1 MFTLAII
8 LIAIAV
14 VIAGILMFA
23 AMKPDKFEIKR
34 SATINTT
41 NDRIIPLLN
50 DLRAHTKWSPFE
62 KDPNMKRVH
71 SGAAQGPG
79 AVYEWDGNR
88 DVGAGRIA
96 IVDSTPSRIT
106 LDMQMSRPF
115 KCHNAVEYTLEPNG
129 RGTVVTW
136 AMRGPQPF
144 IGKLMSTF
152 IDCDKMVGRQFDEGL
167 ARLKS
172 LAEA

>member
-1 MFTLAII
+1 
-8 LIAIAV
+8 
-14 VIAGILMFA
+14 
-23 AMKPDKFEIKR
+23 
-34 SATINTT
+34 
-41 NDRIIPLLN
+41 
-50 DLRAHTKWSPFE
+50 
-62 KDPNMKRVH
+62 MKRAH

-129 RGTVVTW
+129 QGTVVTW

-144 IGKLMSTF
+144 MAKLMSTF

-167 ARLKS
+167 ARLKT